1 MSGMKG
7 ITSMSGWGRIADG
20 TYQQFAATA
29 AANNQ
34 NMQDAFKKRFSKQK
48 AKNFS
53 GISGADGKISS
64 LDTDADTFMRRYTA
78 EMNIVKV
85 AAKRVLADGGAGLE
99 VRSSDPAVAQAAARW
114 QTAAH
119 TNYVLTVR
127 RTAQTQRNVSHSWQG
142 NAETTLVAGG
152 SLRILTSFG
161 GVSVDLSD
169 YAGAKTN
176 ADVLRQAVEKINA
189 ADIAVTAAVLEH
201 NTQVSLQIKANEMGA
216 AAEFLVSGT
225 FAESAGLNVPAAAAQ
240 DAVYQLNGKTVV
252 TDSNEVNLDDY
263 RITVQLKAAGT
274 ALVQVGTDSSKAAD
288 HLEKMTAAYNHALHF
303 LQSYSEMGTGV
314 RMQAQNMRR
323 ILVPEQSLQRVGIT
337 VAEDGTLH
345 ADRNAFLQQYAA
357 CPELTES
364 VISGSRGLAAA
375 VQKRAAQGLEMPS
388 RSLVDWA
395 ENLLQFEQPYGI
407 YAAPKQAQR
416 YSLTEDFSS
425 FVNVQI

>member
-1 MSGMKG
+1 M
-7 ITSMSGWGRIADG
+7 
-20 TYQQFAATA
+20 
-29 AANNQ
+29 
-34 NMQDAFKKRFSKQK
+34 
-48 AKNFS
+48 
-53 GISGADGKISS
+53 
-64 LDTDADTFMRRYTA
+64 
-78 EMNIVKV
+78 
-85 AAKRVLADGGAGLE
+85 
-99 VRSSDPAVAQAAARW
+99 
-114 QTAAH
+114 
-119 TNYVLTVR
+119 
-127 RTAQTQRNVSHSWQG
+127 
-142 NAETTLVAGG
+142 
-152 SLRILTSFG
+152 
-161 GVSVDLSD
+161 
-169 YAGAKTN
+169 
-176 ADVLRQAVEKINA
+176 
-189 ADIAVTAAVLEH
+189 
-201 NTQVSLQIKANEMGA
+201 
-216 AAEFLVSGT
+216 
-225 FAESAGLNVPAAAAQ
+225 
-240 DAVYQLNGKTVV
+240 
-252 TDSNEVNLDDY
+252 
-263 RITVQLKAAGT
+263 QLKAAGT